1 MARYYEQDERRGGG
15 SVMTILVGV
24 ACLIVLAGIG
34 YSYLPKIRAAY
45 ESTPNQVQQQAPAQA
60 APAPVRVAPQP
71 VYQPAPVIV
80 QQVPAGEAPQPIVV
94 QPQPVQAAP
103 QPIDS
108 SAPVV
113 EAAPPPAPV
122 VVINHVTSADGSHQ
136 TVTGSGACKVTKV
149 AARCSR

>member
-1 MARYYEQDERRGGG
+1 MSYRESSRQGG
-15 SVMTILVGV
+15 SVMTIIVGLG
-24 ACLIVLAGIG
+24 CLIVLAGIG
-34 YSYLPKIRAAY
+34 YSYLPKIKAAY
-45 ESTPNQVQQQAPAQA
+45 QSAPIQVQQAPAQA

-71 VYQPAPVIV
+71 IYQPAPVIV

-103 QPIDS
+103 QPVEG
-108 SAPVV
+108 APVV

-136 TVTGSGACKVTKV
+136 TVTGSGA
-149 AARCSR
+149 